1 MIKINLITCLS
12 FCLIYLIGLGW
23 IILGICYVTGTT
35 TVLFRKSAPY
45 WIFVTFAIINIIM
58 AGGGCFILESN
69 FLNNRINYID
79 ERLPNRCSGLQIYR
93 IISILGGI
101 CIIIVSSVYLT
112 WQFIYITA
120 VVYFVLMKVIFWD
133 IHAHSVGDSHRPLM
147 TQRTYGA
154 QGAQGHREQ
163 DVLPVLAIAPY
174 QSMPTITN

>member
-1 MIKINLITCLS
+1 MIKINLITCLT

-79 ERLPNRCSGLQIYR
+79 ERLPNSCSGLQIYR

-101 CIIIVSSVYLT
+101 YIIIVSSVYLT

-120 VVYFVLMKVIFWD
+120 LVYFFLMKVIFWD
-133 IHAHSVGDSHRPLM
+133 IHDQRGPSTLV
-147 TQRTYGA
+147 TQPA
-154 QGAQGHREQ
+154 QETDADILEA
-163 DVLPVLAIAPY
+163 VY
-174 QSMPTITN
+174 QSFPIDTGL